1 MKTDELTNIGKSL
14 AEKLNQAGIKTPE
27 QLFKMGSEDAFKKLL
42 AIDNTTCINSLY
54 ALEGA
59 IQSIRWHNLNKK
71 RKNELSVF
79 YNELKKLNK

>member
-14 AEKLNQAGIKTPE
+14 AEELNQAGIKTPE